1 MYSENPDTNF
11 LELSCHVAV
20 RRSAADSAA
29 ELELTLLQV
38 LLAAT
43 NQFTFA
49 THCSVTV
56 ITGSITSS
64 GEQTNVTSRVL
75 ITTRHGVWVYDCTR
89 KFNQWLR
96 SRWRILANLA
106 VLHFCDVSD
115 GFYMMPSLAP

>member
-1 MYSENPDTNF
+1 MFYSENPDTNF

-20 RRSAADSAA
+20 RRSAVESAA

-43 NQFTFA
+43 NQYTTFA

-64 GEQTNVTSRVL
+64 GEQTNVT
-75 ITTRHGVWVYDCTR
+75 
-89 KFNQWLR
+89 
-96 SRWRILANLA
+96 
-106 VLHFCDVSD
+106 
-115 GFYMMPSLAP
+115 